1 VELEKKVM
9 DMLKEAMKAKDEA
22 ALRTLRAIKG
32 AILVAKTEKN
42 AGEMTPEKELQ
53 LIQKLAK
60 QRKESFEIYQGQ
72 GMTDLAAKEKE
83 ELDVL
88 EKFLPVQLSENEV
101 KPIIAG
107 LIAEMGVTD
116 MKEMGRVIGAAN
128 KKLAGQAD
136 GGLISRIVKELLT
149 ITN

>member
-9 DMLKEAMKAKDEA
+9 DMLKEA
-22 ALRTLRAIKG
+22 I
-32 AILVAKTEKN
+32 ILAKTEKN
-42 AGEMTPEKELQ
+42 AGEMTAEKELQ

-72 GMTDLAAKEKE
+72 GMIDLATKEKE

-88 EKFLPVQLSENEV
+88 EKFLPKQLSEEEV
-101 KPIIAG
+101 KPIIAA
-107 LIAEMGVTD
+107 LIAEMEVINI
-116 MKEMGRVIGAAN
+116 KEMGKVIGAAN

-136 GGLISRIVKELLT
+136 GGVISRIVKELLT

>member
-1 VELEKKVM
+1 M

-72 GMTDLAAKEKE
+72 SMTDLATKEKE

-101 KPIIAG
+101 KPIIAA
-107 LIAEMGVTD
+107 LIADMGVTD

-149 ITN
+149 IMN

>member
-42 AGEMTPEKELQ
+42 AEEMTPEKELQ

-60 QRKESFEIYQGQ
+60 QRKESFEIYHGQ
-72 GMTDLAAKEKE
+72 GMTDLANKEKE
-83 ELDVL
+83 ELVVL
-88 EKFLPVQLSENEV
+88 EKFLPKQLTEEEV
-101 KPIIAG
+101 KPIIAA

-116 MKEMGRVIGAAN
+116 IKEMGKVIGAAN

-149 ITN
+149 IAN